1 MATIPSNPSI
11 SPVVEQTPPSSGLRP
26 SAVFLDFLLAS
37 SLILA
42 DDWDQLPQRERDE
55 LYACTKK
62 PVLLSRLVDQNLLTG
77 YQSARIEAGTTFG
90 LILGNY
96 RVLDRLG
103 SGGMGVIF
111 RAEHIRLRHQVAIK
125 VLPLVPDQDQ
135 RILRR
140 FLTEIR
146 VIAQLQNPNIV
157 AAFDAGEESSSDP
170 NKPVLRFFVM
180 EYVRGQ
186 DLEEYVQANGP
197 LSPAKACD
205 LMYQVASALA
215 EAHKHNLVHRDI
227 KPSNIRIT
235 PDGQAKLLDF
245 GLARH
250 HATCVTEEGV
260 LLGTIDYMPPEQFQ
274 DAHNV
279 DIRADLYALG
289 GTLYWCLTGQTPFP
303 SSGNVIK
310 DMNARMQQQ
319 PPSVRAERPDLPEEL
334 DAVIRRLMALE
345 PNNRYPTPQAAM
357 QALRSCLRLEL

>member
-1 MATIPSNPSI
+1 
-11 SPVVEQTPPSSGLRP
+11 V
-26 SAVFLDFLLAS
+26 
-37 SLILA
+37 
-42 DDWDQLPQRERDE
+42 RDE
-55 LYACTKK
+55 LHACTKK
-62 PVLLSRLVDQNLLTG
+62 PVLLSRLVDQNLLTA
-77 YQSARIEAGTTFG
+77 YQGARVEAGTTFG

-111 RAEHIRLRHQVAIK
+111 RAEHLRLRRQVAIK
-125 VLPLVPDQDQ
+125 VLPLEPDQDE
-135 RILRR
+135 RILLR

-146 VIAQLQNPNIV
+146 VVAQLQHPNIV
-157 AAFDAGEESSSDP
+157 AAFDAGEASSPDP

-197 LSPAKACD
+197 QSPAKACD
-205 LMYQVASALA
+205 LVHQVASALA
-215 EAHKHNLVHRDI
+215 EAHNHNLVHRDI

-235 PDGQAKLLDF
+235 PEGQAKLLDF
-245 GLARH
+245 GLARYH
-250 HATCVTEEGV
+250 VSSVTEEGA
-260 LLGTIDYMPPEQFQ
+260 LLGTVDYMAPEQVL
-274 DAHNV
+274 DAHGV

-303 SSGNVIK
+303 SSGSVVM
-310 DMNARMQQQ
+310 DMNARVQQQ

-345 PNNRYPTPQAAM
+345 PNDRYPTPQAAM
-357 QALRSCLRLEL
+357 QALLPFLRPER

>member
-1 MATIPSNPSI
+1 
-11 SPVVEQTPPSSGLRP
+11 
-26 SAVFLDFLLAS
+26 
-37 SLILA
+37 
-42 DDWDQLPQRERDE
+42 
-55 LYACTKK
+55 
-62 PVLLSRLVDQNLLTG
+62 LTG

-157 AAFDAGEESSSDP
+157 AAFDAGEESSSDT

-186 DLEEYVQANGP
+186 DLEEYVKANGP

-205 LMYQVASALA
+205 LMHQVASALA
-215 EAHKHNLVHRDI
+215 EAH
-227 KPSNIRIT
+227 
-235 PDGQAKLLDF
+235 
-245 GLARH
+245 
-250 HATCVTEEGV
+250 
-260 LLGTIDYMPPEQFQ
+260 
-274 DAHNV
+274 
-279 DIRADLYALG
+279 
-289 GTLYWCLTGQTPFP
+289 
-303 SSGNVIK
+303 
-310 DMNARMQQQ
+310 
-319 PPSVRAERPDLPEEL
+319 
-334 DAVIRRLMALE
+334 
-345 PNNRYPTPQAAM
+345 
-357 QALRSCLRLEL
+357 